1 MRDPMFEWPL
11 EAKYDREIPRERIYE
26 HGRVNADLRGR
37 FDCEIARI
45 TWAYKLASVTIN
57 LADAPQVP
65 EVQVVEVRVR
75 GADIPIP
82 VLAAIDRTIQTPVVF
97 EVTRRL
103 WGEDEVRM
111 IAALKQ
117 LAPDPA
123 RGRATRISPYFAT
136 EWQPSY
142 VRRLPLPVASDLLGL
157 YAGLV
162 GSMVGAAA
170 RPGEELTQ
178 TAVRF
183 KAVEKLS
190 REINSLEH
198 ELRGECQVYRMI
210 ALRKELREKRAQLR
224 QQR

>member
-1 MRDPMFEWPL
+1 
-11 EAKYDREIPRERIYE
+11 
-26 HGRVNADLRGR
+26 
-37 FDCEIARI
+37 
-45 TWAYKLASVTIN
+45 
-57 LADAPQVP
+57 
-65 EVQVVEVRVR
+65 
-75 GADIPIP
+75 
-82 VLAAIDRTIQTPVVF
+82 
-97 EVTRRL
+97 
-103 WGEDEVRM
+103 M

-136 EWQPSY
+136 EWQPTY
-142 VRRLPLPVASDLLGL
+142 VRRVPLPAASDLLGL

-170 RPGEELTQ
+170 RPGEELAQ

-190 REINSLEH
+190 REISSLER
-198 ELRGECQVYRMI
+198 ELRGGCQVYRMI